1 MAISE
6 QSIQVK
12 CNIQSLH
19 YRILEAIDF
28 FCKEKN
34 NEITYVEIDAALIEV
49 LSKNRQYQIKG
60 LVEKKEKEDIDKIKE
75 EV

>member
-1 MAISE
+1 MAITDKE
-6 QSIQVK
+6 IEVK

-60 LVEKKEKEDIDKIKE
+60 LVKKKEQEGINKAKE
-75 EV
+75 